1 MYKRLS
7 GIITGIMLFSLI
19 VTGCTSQAG
28 NIGHARENS
37 RQPVDT
43 GFILAEA
50 GSYDSADTAVVL
62 SVSPD
67 IGYITFMNIATGKQY
82 TLSYDGTTYVKD
94 KYESP
99 MTMSQIQKGDI
110 VDITFL
116 KSKKRL
122 ASVQLSPKAWVF
134 NDVKNYDL
142 GGINHTAR
150 IGSDIYS
157 LSDQI
162 IVLSE
167 NEQTEIMGVVD
178 KDVLTIKGIDHEIYS
193 IAVER
198 GHGYLRLSNEQPLIG
213 GWIEVGNAVIRTITE
228 DMLLIVPEGSYQ
240 VMLKNGDASIVKD
253 VEIKRDKEFILDVG
267 DIKIAEDKKGIVLF
281 SVTPE
286 TAKVSVDG
294 ELIDI
299 SKEVE
304 LDYGIHKVKLEAE
317 GYRTLTKYIQVG
329 AEYAS
334 IKFTMEE
341 ETNLAEDG
349 DTSYDISSV
358 SDNDDTDEIA
368 EALNSTDNTVYID
381 SPKKVEVYLD
391 GNYIGLSP
399 VSFKKVT
406 GSHTITLRKE
416 GCQSKSYTIY
426 LYNDGE
432 DITYSFPELEKIEEE
447 ENNKEENS
455 KKEKEDNKG
464 NDKNSEGT
472 VSGNDN
478 KDDNGTNKDEES
490 QVSGNSS
497 VDADEKNNGTDSNT
511 SGDGND
517 TEDES
522 KDDQPAKDGNSD
534 LAEDVSVKK
543 ESIFVKI
550 GRYISELF
558 H

>member
-7 GIITGIMLFSLI
+7 GVITGIMLFSLI

-28 NIGHARENS
+28 SIGHAKENN

-43 GFILAEA
+43 GFVLAEA

-62 SVSPD
+62 SVSSD

-99 MTMSQIQKGDI
+99 MTMSQIKAGDI

-122 ASVQLSPKAWVF
+122 ASVQLSPRAWVF
-134 NDVKNYDL
+134 NDVENYDL

-150 IGSDIYS
+150 IGSNIYS
-157 LSDQI
+157 LSDQV

-167 NEQTEIMGVVD
+167 DERTEIMGVVD

-228 DMLLIVPEGSYQ
+228 DMLLTVPEGSYQ
-240 VMLKNGDASIVKD
+240 VLLKNGDASIVKD
-253 VEIKRDKEFILDVG
+253 VEIKRDKEIILDVG

-286 TAKVSVDG
+286 TAEVSVDG
-294 ELIDI
+294 EPIDI

-304 LDYGIHKVKLEAE
+304 LDYGIHKVRLEAE
-317 GYRTLTKYIQVG
+317 GYRTLTRYIQVG

-341 ETNLAEDG
+341 ETESAEDG
-349 DTSYDISSV
+349 DTPYDINSV
-358 SDNDDTDEIA
+358 SDNDDTDEI
-368 EALNSTDNTVYID
+368 S
-381 SPKKVEVYLD
+381 
-391 GNYIGLSP
+391 
-399 VSFKKVT
+399 
-406 GSHTITLRKE
+406 
-416 GCQSKSYTIY
+416 
-426 LYNDGE
+426 
-432 DITYSFPELEKIEEE
+432 
-447 ENNKEENS
+447 
-455 KKEKEDNKG
+455 
-464 NDKNSEGT
+464 
-472 VSGNDN
+472 
-478 KDDNGTNKDEES
+478 
-490 QVSGNSS
+490 
-497 VDADEKNNGTDSNT
+497 
-511 SGDGND
+511 
-517 TEDES
+517 
-522 KDDQPAKDGNSD
+522 
-534 LAEDVSVKK
+534 
-543 ESIFVKI
+543 
-550 GRYISELF
+550 
-558 H
+558 